1 MFNLDKNNEHNPLN
15 QPLTDSELSAWHFK
29 LQHVCLELADR
40 IELDPHACHSQQDKT
55 RLGFI
60 AGLMLNAAGIKPVLE
75 LPEVFNPHAKFIS
88 ESLGITLLSVSLPF
102 NRNTVRLHGLN
113 ETAINATVENF
124 SILQDYK
131 GKSAIDICTQIN
143 ATGTDT
149 PHWHMRYGLLMGFPE
164 GATTFFKIHNA
175 QKTGLHWLQV
185 LTGLG
190 LTEETLEDT
199 ASYILNQQIPF
210 QERHTYFH
218 GLTTQYNSQ
227 QQIDIEGT
235 LQRFTHAQT
244 TRSYGAGTFVWTDH
258 IASQESHELQA
269 KARSLLDAIEFPYVI
284 PHEYLSSGKPI
295 IVYPDKNT

>member
-1 MFNLDKNNEHNPLN
+1 MFNPDKNKEHNPLN

-40 IELDPHACHSQQDKT
+40 IELNPHACHSQQDKT

-60 AGLMLNAAGIKPVLE
+60 TGLMLNATGIKPVLE
-75 LPEVFNPHAKFIS
+75 LPEVFNPHAKFIA
-88 ESLGITLLSVSLPF
+88 ESLGITPLYVNLPF
-102 NRNTVRLHGLN
+102 NKNTVRLHGLN
-113 ETAINATVENF
+113 ETAINATIENF
-124 SILQDYK
+124 PIFLDYR

-143 ATGTDT
+143 AIGTDSA
-149 PHWHMRYGLLMGFPE
+149 HWHMRYGLLMGFPE
-164 GATTFFKIHNA
+164 SATAFFKIHNA

-190 LTEETLEDT
+190 LTEKTLEDT

-210 QERHTYFH
+210 QERYDYFH
-218 GLTTQYNSQ
+218 ELTVRYNNL

-244 TRSYGAGTFVWTDH
+244 TRSFGAGTFVWTDH

-269 KARSLLDAIEFPYVI
+269 KVRSLLDSIGFPYVI
-284 PHEYLSSGKPI
+284 PHHYMSSGSPI
-295 IVYPDKNT
+295 VVCPDKNT